1 MAERV
6 VTVGSKVGLHAR
18 PAAKVAEAAEEAGV
32 DILLTFGEEEAD
44 AASILEIMSLGAMN
58 GDEVTV
64 SGEDEVAVNTIADLI
79 ASDLDG
85 EE

>member
-18 PAAKVAEAAEEAGV
+18 PAAKVAEAAEETGA
-32 DILLTFGEEEAD
+32 DILLIFGEEEAD

-58 GDEVTV
+58 GDEITV
-64 SGEDEVAVNTIADLI
+64 SGEDEAAVNTIADLI

>member
-32 DILLTFGEEEAD
+32 DILLTFGEEAD

>member
-18 PAAKVAEAAEEAGV
+18 PAAKVAEAAEETGA
-32 DILLTFGEEEAD
+32 DILLIFGEEEAD

-58 GDEVTV
+58 GDEITV
-64 SGEDEVAVNTIADLI
+64 SGEDKAAVNTIADLI

>member
-1 MAERV
+1 MAQRV

-18 PAAKVAEAAEEAGV
+18 PAAKVAEVAEETGA

-44 AASILEIMSLGAMN
+44 AASILEIMALGAMN
-58 GDEVTV
+58 GDEITV
-64 SGEDEVAVNTIADLI
+64 SGDDETAVNTVADLI